1 MKVLVSEDITTEVQ
15 HVEPRCLETN
25 SDYDQRW
32 FVRAMLMI
40 DGGKMMLLMIASSR
54 GRFEND
60 NRMRCTSPYCLVHGD
75 RYLIFPVQIRLFF
88 FIRY

>member
-1 MKVLVSEDITTEVQ
+1 MSEDITTEVQ

-40 DGGKMMLLMIASSR
+40 DGGEDDAADDCLLE
-54 GRFEND
+54 GE
-60 NRMRCTSPYCLVHGD
+60 G
-75 RYLIFPVQIRLFF
+75 
-88 FIRY
+88 